1 MLNPYTLTIDGTDR
15 TLCVV
20 ARSIIITDSSEAEP
34 STMEFKMTIRDG
46 GSLPQGDDEVIV
58 TMGSERLFAGRIL
71 SLSPQRPKVGIVT
84 WEIKCVD
91 YNRDLDRN
99 LVVESYEDMTDRE
112 IISDIIDNYAPDF
125 TITNVVEGISI
136 SQLVFNYVT
145 PSQCFDE
152 ICELTGRTW
161 YCDYNKDIHYL
172 LPTANTAP
180 FNISEV

>member
-1 MLNPYTLTIDGTDR
+1 MLNTYTLTIAGIDR
-15 TLCVV
+15 TSCIV
-20 ARSIIITDSSEAEP
+20 ARSIVITDSSEAEP
-34 STMEFKMTIRDG
+34 STMEFQMTIRDG
-46 GSLPQGDDEVIV
+46 GSIPQGDEEVIV
-58 TMGSERLFAGRIL
+58 TMGGKRLFAGRIL
-71 SLSPQRPKVGIVT
+71 SLSPKRPKVGVVT
-84 WEIKCVD
+84 WRISCVD

-99 LVVESYEDMTDRE
+99 LVVESYEEMTDRE

-136 SQLVFNYVT
+136 SQIVFNYTT

-161 YCDYNKDIHYL
+161 YCDYDKDIHYL
-172 LPTANTAP
+172 LPHENTAP